1 MDKSYP
7 EIKFGFD
14 KNWEL
19 RNWYQTCTQKVRY
32 GLKNGS
38 DKWDLGD
45 IPTNIAEIVSTE
57 SSEEKAIEKI
67 SPVFNEFINS
77 DSASNEI
84 KRTIDRA
91 QKRWSKIGEKY
102 FSALSSMLEIPINE
116 FEKQYFAFF
125 TFSRRCPFN
134 GDKFMFN
141 KFNDFSNTAAH
152 EIMHIE
158 FFKKYASYCKERGL
172 SEIQISHLK
181 EILTVLLNADMT
193 DVLYHP
199 DRGYKKHEEIRPKVL
214 ELYHEQKRDGI
225 SFVSFLNKIISL
237 VKEHSFDEP

>member
-1 MDKSYP
+1 MSKSYP
-7 EIKFGFD
+7 EIEFGFD

-19 RNWYQTCTQKVRY
+19 RNWFQTCTLRVKY
-32 GLKNGS
+32 GLRNGS

-45 IPTNIAEIVSTE
+45 IPTNIADIVSTE
-57 SSEEKAIEKI
+57 SSEEEAIEKI
-67 SPVFNEFINS
+67 SSVFNEFINS

-84 KRTIDRA
+84 KQTIDRA
-91 QKRWSKIGEKY
+91 QRRWGKIGGRY
-102 FSALSSMLEIPINE
+102 FSALSSMLEISTDE
-116 FEKQYFAFF
+116 FERQYLAFF

-134 GDKFMFN
+134 GNKFMFN
-141 KFNDFSNTAAH
+141 RFNDISNTAAH

-158 FFKKYASYCKERGL
+158 FLKKYTFYCKERGL

-199 DRGYKKHEEIRPKVL
+199 DRGYKKHEEIRPRVL
-214 ELYHEQKRDGI
+214 ELYREQRRDGVA
-225 SFVSFLNKIISL
+225 FVVFLDKIISL
-237 VKEHSFDEP
+237 VRERPFDES